1 MDNEW
6 NQRRQ
11 QNGSFPQNQ
20 EAKPAFKLSEL
31 NEKTYV
37 EMAERVV
44 NAHKQFNSK
53 KPITMT
59 QMRNLLELMSVLRE
73 RLRTDRRSELDDEM
87 VSQVQYI
94 KLRTLLARKYAPQAK
109 NPSMDTEEIQN
120 LFGSTSKRGS
130 LLFSDMFLNRKR
142 LQELQ
147 DMGINNTAEVKFE
160 NSIDRHKAIAN
171 PRQIERVIRG
181 CLFDVQI
188 ICDVKS
194 EEEAIRDLNLLA
206 EGMQL
211 LQLDYLGGNG
221 SRGYGKVKFCDL
233 SITCPDDSISGETL
247 TKLSAILKAVE
258 QP

>member
-1 MDNEW
+1 MYTKLVIHGGLETVTGLHIGTG
-6 NQRRQ
+6 
-11 QNGSFPQNQ
+11 GSFSAIGAADSPVIRDVRDHLPMIPGSSL
-20 EAKPAFKLSEL
+20 KG
-31 NEKTYV
+31 
-37 EMAERVV
+37 
-44 NAHKQFNSK
+44 
-53 KPITMT
+53 
-59 QMRNLLELMSVLRE
+59 
-73 RLRTDRRSELDDEM
+73 
-87 VSQVQYI
+87 

-130 LLFSDMFLNRKR
+130 LLFSDMFLNRER

-194 EEEAIRDLNLLA
+194 EEDAIRDLKLLA
-206 EGMQL
+206 EGMRL

-221 SRGYGKVKFCDL
+221 SRGYGKVIFRDL
-233 SITCPDDSISGETL
+233 SVICPDDSISGEAL
-247 TKLSAILKAVE
+247 TKLTTILKAVE

>member
-1 MDNEW
+1 MYTKLVIHGGLETVTGLHIGTG
-6 NQRRQ
+6 
-11 QNGSFPQNQ
+11 GSFSAIGAADSPVIRDVRDHLPMIPGSSL
-20 EAKPAFKLSEL
+20 KG
-31 NEKTYV
+31 
-37 EMAERVV
+37 
-44 NAHKQFNSK
+44 
-53 KPITMT
+53 
-59 QMRNLLELMSVLRE
+59 
-73 RLRTDRRSELDDEM
+73 
-87 VSQVQYI
+87 

-130 LLFSDMFLNRKR
+130 LLFSDMFLNRER

-194 EEEAIRDLNLLA
+194 EEDAIRDLNLLA
-206 EGMQL
+206 EGMRL

-221 SRGYGKVKFCDL
+221 SRGYGKVKFRDL
-233 SITCPDDSISGETL
+233 SVICSDNSISGEAL
-247 TKLSAILKAVE
+247 TKLTTILKAVE

>member
-1 MDNEW
+1 MYTKLVIHGGLETVTGLHIGTG
-6 NQRRQ
+6 
-11 QNGSFPQNQ
+11 GSFSAIGAADSPVIRDVRDHLPMIPGSSL
-20 EAKPAFKLSEL
+20 KG
-31 NEKTYV
+31 
-37 EMAERVV
+37 
-44 NAHKQFNSK
+44 
-53 KPITMT
+53 
-59 QMRNLLELMSVLRE
+59 
-73 RLRTDRRSELDDEM
+73 
-87 VSQVQYI
+87 

-130 LLFSDMFLNRKR
+130 LLFSDMFLNRER

-194 EEEAIRDLNLLA
+194 EEDAIRDLNLLA
-206 EGMQL
+206 EGMRL

-221 SRGYGKVKFCDL
+221 SRGYGKVKFRDL
-233 SITCPDDSISGETL
+233 SVICPDDSISGEAL
-247 TKLSAILKAVE
+247 TKLTTILKAVE